1 MLEDDA
7 WKKEKRSRV
16 IFFFGAD
23 GAMGRYLLDF
33 FILLLSFRDGVAL
46 WALLAKPRVK
56 GLSEP

>member
-46 WALLAKPRVK
+46 
-56 GLSEP
+56 